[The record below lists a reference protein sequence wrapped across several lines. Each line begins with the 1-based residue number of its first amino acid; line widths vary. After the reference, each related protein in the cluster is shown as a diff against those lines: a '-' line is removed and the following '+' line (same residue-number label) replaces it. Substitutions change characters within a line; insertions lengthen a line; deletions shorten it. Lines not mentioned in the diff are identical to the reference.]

1 MTDETKKLMLD
12 AAIALDDAIARIY
25 PEEFSEAVVRAVVQR
40 FFDAGGV
47 INRLA
52 TLADALREAAK

>member
-1 MTDETKKLMLD
+1 MTDETKTLMLD
-12 AAIALDDAIARIY
+12 AAIALDDVTRIY
-25 PEEFSEAVVRAVVQR
+25 SDECSEAVVRAVAQR